1 MPITR
6 PSRSINRLSLLAIL
20 VLVTLPRP
28 ARAEE
33 LLVFDWNG
41 PVSKA
46 ERGFPWDQPPRNG
59 ANGDWTTPHDFAGGT
74 LYCRVEIRSQPVV
87 QDMNLQ
93 FCFWQK
99 VPDRETCESHH
110 LVKGSAGNVM
120 TWSSEIASWW
130 KKNDLPIDWTQPR
143 DRNGVAIKDT
153 SFQCVSDY
161 SGWNWNGHDPDDW
174 YPLDLRFTVVVVSK
188 GGTFSG
194 WANHIGTMPADAGT
208 ADARADL
215 GSADGVVAD
224 GALADDALAD
234 GAQDGAPARDA
245 SSDVGTPTRDAAGR
259 DARSQPSLSGS
270 SGCAVTASPAT
281 PSIAW
286 LLTCGLLLALRR
298 RRPRR
303 ASDPS

>member
-1 MPITR
+1 MVLLVAAP
-6 PSRSINRLSLLAIL
+6 RLA
-20 VLVTLPRP
+20 
-28 ARAEE
+28 AAEE
-33 LLVFDWNG
+33 LLVFDWKG

-46 ERGFPWDQPPRNG
+46 ERGFPWDQPPRSG
-59 ANGDWTTPHDFAGGT
+59 ANGDWTTPHDFANGT

-130 KKNDLPIDWTQPR
+130 KKNDLSPDWTQPR

-174 YPLDLRFTVVVVSK
+174 YPLDFRFTVVVVSK
-188 GGTFSG
+188 GSTFSG
-194 WANHIGTMPADAGT
+194 WANYVQATPPADAGT
-208 ADARADL
+208 TADAQTDL
-215 GSADGVVAD
+215 GSADGAVAD
-224 GALADDALAD
+224 GAVAD
-234 GAQDGAPARDA
+234 GAPDGAPAPRDA
-245 SSDVGTPTRDAAGR
+245 SSDVGATTRDAVGR
-259 DARSQPSLSGS
+259 DAWSQPTLSGS
-270 SGCAVTASPAT
+270 SGCGVTASSAA
-281 PSIAW
+281 PSTAW
-286 LLTCGLLLALRR
+286 LLTCGLLLLLRR
-298 RRPRR
+298 RRRR
-303 ASDPS
+303 